1 MVQQMHVGAINLV
14 FLVSSVKNIN
24 SSNLKK
30 FIMCTVSENNSE
42 LQQITYIKQ
51 TVPVIAQAL
60 QKSKQGK
67 NIQ

>member
-1 MVQQMHVGAINLV
+1 MAHQMHAGGVNLV
-14 FLVSSVKNIN
+14 FPVSRVKNIT
-24 SSNLKK
+24 SSYLKK
-30 FIMCTVSENNSE
+30 VHMPEDNSKS
-42 LQQITYIKQ
+42 QQITYIKQ

>member
-1 MVQQMHVGAINLV
+1 
-14 FLVSSVKNIN
+14 
-24 SSNLKK
+24 
-30 FIMCTVSENNSE
+30 VSENNSE

-67 NIQ
+67 NIQWWIFDCDMSRQSRSNKCF